1 MSLHFDEVYELVLSE
16 INKTLSEVDGNE
28 AERLIEEILKAE
40 KIFFIG
46 AGRMGIMLTTFCMR
60 LHQLGFKSFIIGSIT
75 CEPITEKDLL
85 IVASSSGE
93 TLSTLVLVKKALEF
107 DARVFTITAKLDSTI
122 AKLSVGCLLIKGP
135 SSIEAAEENVVFS
148 KQPMKT
154 LFSQSLFILLD
165 SIVFMLMKKTR
176 QDAAKMAGRHT
187 NLE

>member
-1 MSLHFDEVYELVLSE
+1 MNVSFDKAYKLVLSE
-16 INKTLSEVDGNE
+16 INKTLPEVDVNE
-28 AERLIEEILKAE
+28 AERLTEEILKAE

-93 TLSTLVLVKKALEF
+93 TPSTLVLVKKALEF
-107 DARVFTITAKLDSTI
+107 DAKVFTITAKLDSTI
-122 AKLSVGCLLIKGP
+122 ARLSAGCLLIKGP
-135 SSIEAAEENVVFS
+135 SSIGDAEENVVFS

-165 SIVFMLMKKTR
+165 SIVLMLMEKTK
-176 QDAAKMAGRHT
+176 QNAAKMAERHT